1 MHLLCYDSDMFGLPS
16 YFASIDKKVI
26 GHKSYITTVHDY
38 IILHTIDITSVDA
51 GHLGAS
57 LSEW

>member
-1 MHLLCYDSDMFGLPS
+1 MAKFPGFLLTELLLRAIFCGDDPLVPS
-16 YFASIDKKVI
+16 TW
-26 GHKSYITTVHDY
+26 HKFPWLQS
-38 IILHTIDITSVDA
+38 TSVDA